1 MKNLL
6 FAKLQFST
14 LFLYVISLIL
24 ATCALGASAFSAALV
39 SKTCFRYY
47 SDGERFGI
55 RVSVIPR
62 NAQVDSVSSTSSLS
76 SSSVG
81 ATSKSL
87 HQLYLYKDSSS
98 RKADGLHPFYSS
110 VASSAWSSNTL
121 KSDATNKYAS
131 IKERKRLSPVRKILH
146 GVTNAFGVAVDV
158 VTESIAK
165 SPLKIKKQ
173 VMHSHNDEQKQVITL
188 VDIHWLKAHED
199 VVSEE
204 RVKKLYEATIG
215 WNAYRLPLLVDSKS
229 GAILD
234 GHHRYAVGRVL
245 GLSRLPAILVDYLN
259 DDSISVDVWP
269 ECGVDCLTKEDVIQM
284 SLSDGVF
291 PPKTSKHDF
300 VSSFAPINVPLSN
313 LR

>member
-6 FAKLQFST
+6 FAKLQYST

-39 SKTCFRYY
+39 SKTCFRCYF
-47 SDGERFGI
+47 DDERYGI
-55 RVSVIPR
+55 RISTTPTRTVK
-62 NAQVDSVSSTSSLS
+62 VDSVSSSSAA
-76 SSSVG
+76 
-81 ATSKSL
+81 ATATPKKSL
-87 HQLYLYKDSSS
+87 HQHYLYKDTSS
-98 RKADGLHPFYSS
+98 RQTDGLQPFYSS
-110 VASSAWSSNTL
+110 YVDSTTWSTNTL
-121 KSDATNKYAS
+121 KSDATDSYAV
-131 IKERKRLSPVRKILH
+131 IKEKKRFSPVRKILH
-146 GVTNAFGVAVDV
+146 GVTNVFGVVADV
-158 VTESIAK
+158 VTESITK
-165 SPLKIKKQ
+165 GPLKLKHVIADT
-173 VMHSHNDEQKQVITL
+173 HINEQKQIVTL

-204 RVKKLYEATIG
+204 RVRKLYDATIG

-269 ECGVDCLTKEDVIQM
+269 ECGVDCLTKEDVIEM
-284 SLSDGVF
+284 SLSDEVF
-291 PPKTSKHDF
+291 PPKTSKHAF
-300 VSSFAPINVPLSN
+300 VSSFAPINIPLSK
-313 LR
+313 LL